1 MKTKWPTLFA
11 WLFLAILILLFIGGT
26 EFSWK
31 ITKILPLAI
40 ASLFLFFQFFTI
52 SRLNRVHYKRFN
64 QILLAVQLFLLSGFV
79 FGWIDIRA
87 IWKLSMLILLIATH
101 IYLLDMNTRFVQKRK
116 TSKLI
121 LFSSL
126 FISVISL
133 ILLPY
138 FPFLMNIGISSI
150 FIAGMIVLSNI
161 FLFKKEQSDT
171 I

>member
-64 QILLAVQLFLLSGFV
+64 QIRVLYLTGLTFELFG
-79 FGWIDIRA
+79 
-87 IWKLSMLILLIATH
+87 
-101 IYLLDMNTRFVQKRK
+101 N
-116 TSKLI
+116 
-121 LFSSL
+121 
-126 FISVISL
+126 
-133 ILLPY
+133 
-138 FPFLMNIGISSI
+138 
-150 FIAGMIVLSNI
+150 
-161 FLFKKEQSDT
+161 
-171 I
+171 